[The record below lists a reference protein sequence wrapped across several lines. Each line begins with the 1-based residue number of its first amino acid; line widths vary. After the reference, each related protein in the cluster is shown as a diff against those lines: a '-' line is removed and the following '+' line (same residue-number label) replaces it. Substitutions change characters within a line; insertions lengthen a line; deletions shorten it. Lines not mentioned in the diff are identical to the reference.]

1 MNEKYRINFK
11 IVGLGSAQVEA
22 ESRLQ
27 AEEILLKCLSG
38 FCSSMLN
45 TTYDESK
52 LIIDWHNDVHADII
66 ISD

>member
-11 IVGLGSAQVEA
+11 IVGLGSAKVEA

-52 LIIDWHNDVHADII
+52 RVIDWHNDVHADII